1 MRNYTIRQWT
11 NSIDLWANAAG
22 DGIQEATRMMLRDVQ
37 RALVTGSPVDTGLFR
52 GNWQVTFNSAPLYAI
67 PNRDRNG
74 ARTIAEADARIN
86 QLFRG
91 GGGVMKVYFSNMLI
105 YANALEYGHSK
116 QAPAGVMGIV
126 SLRLR
131 SFMANAIKKTR
142 K

>member
-86 QLFRG
+86 QLVRG

>member
-67 PNRDRNG
+67 PNRDQNG

-142 K
+142 R